1 MPKRSPGTTNPCT
14 NRPAI
19 SRLSIICIWFCFTV
33 LLVLGVVMVA
43 STGLSAPPV
52 NGVEQ
57 DYLGKQCLFAAL
69 GLGFALLISR
79 VDYHKLR
86 PYVRLIRC
94 TCTVLLI
101 CCYLPVIG
109 KTINGESRWINLG
122 ITFQPSELA
131 KICLMLALADWYTT
145 HREMAGTFVKGFLWP
160 GLIFGF
166 PLLLILFE
174 KDMGTAAALGMSG
187 FCMMYVAG
195 ARSWVLLL
203 ALLVGALALYMMA
216 TGSANRMER
225 IEAWMD
231 PQAFSQGSGRQQWI
245 SILAFARGGA
255 TGVGLGDGIEK
266 YGNLPFAHTD
276 FIFAEIGE
284 EWGFVGTVGVLLL
297 FTLMTLA
304 GVVLALQTQDTFG
317 RLLATGLVC
326 TIFWPAVLN
335 MMVVTSLLPNSG
347 LPLPFI
353 SYGGTNLVFTIAAIG
368 LLTSIQRYS
377 KQASKNY
384 WPRRRQH
391 DSKLS

>member
-1 MPKRSPGTTNPCT
+1 MS
-14 NRPAI
+14 
-19 SRLSIICIWFCFTV
+19 SRLSIICIWFCFTI

-57 DYLGKQCLFAAL
+57 DYLGKQC
-69 GLGFALLISR
+69 GFALLGLGVALCASR

-86 PYVRLIRC
+86 PYVRLIWY
-94 TCTVLLI
+94 TCTGLLI

-109 KTINGESRWINLG
+109 KTLNGESRWISLG
-122 ITFQPSELA
+122 FMFQPSEMA
-131 KICLMLALADWYTT
+131 KICLMLSLADWYTT
-145 HREMAGTFVKGFLWP
+145 RREMAGTFVKGFLLP
-160 GLIFGF
+160 GLLFGF

-326 TIFWPAVLN
+326 TIFWPAALN